1 MREITFTL
9 CITAMSLAL
18 VACETAT
25 TFELEVPGY
34 RTEVGEHK
42 AEGTPRNVIVI
53 SLHGK
58 EKGRTHDGNI
68 EFAEQLASAGFTS
81 YTPQMP
87 WYDYSAPVSTAYK
100 LLDVLVKKVAKN
112 EQKVVVAG
120 HSQGAPYALF
130 YTTDHEPPSNVVAS
144 ILLAPGHL
152 IHRSRKIQEATASSV
167 ARAKQLV
174 AQGKGEEDQIFT
186 DFNKGGGKGYKT
198 ITTTPAI
205 YLTYFDLD
213 TSSNFLEL
221 ITQARKPIFWIDGE
235 KDGLA
240 RRMDY
245 AGIYETA
252 REHPQNKYATVRG
265 GHVSMWRHAAGPVI
279 EWLQKFE

>member
-1 MREITFTL
+1 
-9 CITAMSLAL
+9 MSLAL

-152 IHRSRKIQEATASSV
+152 IHRSYKIQKVTADSV
-167 ARAKQLV
+167 SRAKQLI
-174 AQGKGEEDQIFT
+174 AQGKGGESHRFA
-186 DFNKGGGKGYKT
+186 DFNKGGGIGDKT
-198 ITTTPAI
+198 IFTTPEI
-205 YLTYFDLD
+205 YLTYFGLD
-213 TSSNFLEL
+213 TSPNFLEL
-221 ITQARKPIFWIDGE
+221 ISQARKPIFWIDGE
-235 KDGLA
+235 EDKLA
-240 RRMDY
+240 QRLGY
-245 AGIYETA
+245 AGIYGTA
-252 REHPQNKYATVRG
+252 RNHPQNKYATVPG
-265 GHVSMWRHAAGPVI
+265 GHVSMWGNAAGPVI
-279 EWLQKFE
+279 EWLGQFE

>member
-1 MREITFTL
+1 MKYCL
-9 CITAMSLAL
+9 LGLLL
-18 VACETAT
+18 VFPGFVWSA

-34 RTEVGEHK
+34 SSEVGEHK
-42 AEGTPRNVIVI
+42 AEGTPKNVIVI

-87 WYDYSAPVSTAYK
+87 WYDYSAPVSTAYE
-100 LLDVLVKKVAKN
+100 LLDALVKKVVKN
-112 EQKVVVAG
+112 GQHVVVAG
-120 HSQGAPYALF
+120 HSQGAPYAFF
-130 YTTDHEPPSNVVAS
+130 YTTDHEPPSQVVAS

-152 IHRSRKIQEATASSV
+152 IHRSKNIQKVTADSV

-174 AQGKGEEDQIFT
+174 AQGKGGESHRFT
-186 DFNKGGGKGYKT
+186 DFNKGGDVGYKT
-198 ITTTPAI
+198 IFAAPAN

-213 TSSNFLEL
+213 TSPNFLEL
-221 ITQARKPIFWIDGE
+221 ISQARKPILWIDGE

-240 RRMDY
+240 RRMGY
-245 AGIYETA
+245 AGIFKTA
-252 REHPQNKYATVRG
+252 REHPQNKYTIVRG
-265 GHVSMWRHAAGPVI
+265 GHVSMWKNAAEPVI
-279 EWLQKFE
+279 GWLQQFE